1 MGWSVTPA
9 GWHRVLR
16 EEDGA
21 VTVDWV
27 VLTAA
32 VVSMGMIAGTVVWN
46 NSGGVARNVSTFLG
60 SQSVVTTF

>member
-1 MGWSVTPA
+1 MTRASWA
-9 GWHRVLR
+9 WILC
-16 EEDGA
+16 EEEGA

-32 VVSMGMIAGTVVWN
+32 VVSMGMIAGTIVWT
-46 NSGGVARNVSTFLG
+46 NSGSVARNVSSYIG